1 MTKTG
6 EIGNFGLWKNTFS
19 INFAVNIVN
28 LMSANGNN
36 TELHAL
42 LAQLELVCKREM
54 KTPRDFDWLSDEM
67 RVKRGETVSPN
78 TLKRLWGYLHPN
90 ANPRQFTLDC
100 LARYIGYRDYGHF
113 ITHESEG
120 VKEEPTSEAVVG
132 KKLNVLQD
140 LAVRDR
146 VLLTWTPGRM
156 CTVRLLEKDLFVVEQ
171 SERTRLQAGNTFRC
185 GLIIEGEP
193 LYIDDLVQEGRTPIA
208 YVCGKVGGIHF
219 EVIKASTVESQSDE

>member
-1 MTKTG
+1 MKSNDKI
-6 EIGNFGLWKNTFS
+6 EH
-19 INFAVNIVN
+19 
-28 LMSANGNN
+28 
-36 TELHAL
+36 HAL
-42 LAQLELVCKREM
+42 LAQLELVCNREM
-54 KTPRDFDWLSDEM
+54 KTPRDFDWLSEEI
-67 RVKRGETVSPN
+67 RVKRGETLSPN
-78 TLKRLWGYLHPN
+78 TLKRLWGYLPSN
-90 ANPRQFTLDC
+90 ARPREFTLDC
-100 LARYIGYRDYGHF
+100 LSRFIGYRDYAHF
-113 ITHESEG
+113 TSHEKTLSG
-120 VKEEPTSEAVVG
+120 DEPTSEAVVG

-219 EVIKASTVESQSDE
+219 EVIKAYTTEVQSDE